1 MIVIKYF
8 LSKESEIEIQKA
20 KDIIIMINLDRI
32 TVQVL
37 IIYLVWMS
45 QAITTIITLR
55 VERRRELQMEEKEL
69 KNDIFNYVFIYNY
82 LINISIT

>member
-55 VERRRELQMEEKEL
+55 VERRRELQMEVKEL
-69 KNDIFNYVFIYNY
+69 KNDIFNCVFIYNY